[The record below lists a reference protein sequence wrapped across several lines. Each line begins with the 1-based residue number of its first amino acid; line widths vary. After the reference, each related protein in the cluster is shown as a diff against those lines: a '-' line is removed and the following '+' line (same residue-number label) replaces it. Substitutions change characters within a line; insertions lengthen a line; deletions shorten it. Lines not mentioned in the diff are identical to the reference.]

1 MADYTVYPFTASGV
15 APLFIMIDREDDAAA
30 AVAATHLLKAHASA
44 DRVSV
49 WCEDRFI
56 FSDPSAEC
64 ATWLADAPERRAACP
79 ALNAPEQ
86 ACPPDCGRFAGGRAL
101 SGMRPAVSPTAS

>member
-1 MADYTVYPFTASGV
+1 MADYTVYPFKASGV
-15 APLFIMIDREDDAAA
+15 APLFVMIDREDDAAA
-30 AVAATHLLKAHASA
+30 AVAAIHLLKGHASA

-56 FSDPSAEC
+56 FSGPSTEC
-64 ATWLADAPERRAACP
+64 ATWLAGAPKRRAACP

-86 ACPPDCGRFAGGRAL
+86 ACPPDCGRFA
-101 SGMRPAVSPTAS
+101 TATL